1 MMTQFSPSALLI
13 LSAVSL
19 TPDISV
25 LKRAIAETE
34 DWDAACDKLKKTG
47 VAGLFLDLVE
57 NYPELSEVDKS
68 ETTLP
73 KEVLAKLR
81 QIYLKYITRTVVLF
95 DSYREV
101 STAFHKKNLK
111 VVFFRGIS
119 LTNTLYNKQGLRPL
133 NSIDILITADT
144 YPIVMEQ
151 LESIGFRPARQP
163 FLSGKDDNE
172 PLKMIRNE
180 ESVVVHT
187 RIHPPGMEYR
197 LSAKDMY
204 DRAVQDTNG
213 NPPVYMLDLSDLLI
227 DTCTLAHRNLFEPT
241 FNISL
246 YADLVRI
253 LKTHEDQI
261 NWEKMMGYCW
271 VSDAEYV
278 VMEQLIIAHQLFGA
292 PLPPR
297 IKQVYTSWVKEET
310 IRQLMEHLNDKQPQ
324 ANETNHTEKKGWS
337 IKKLW
342 GKLFIKIINKRI

>member
-1 MMTQFSPSALLI
+1 MMTQFSPSALLV

-19 TPDISV
+19 TPDITA
-25 LKRAIAETE
+25 LKRAIAAI
-34 DWDAACDKLKKTG
+34 DNWDAACDKLIKAG
-47 VAGLFLDLVE
+47 VAGLFLDQVE
-57 NYPELSEVDKS
+57 EYLNISESEES
-68 ETTLP
+68 ETTLTLP

-81 QIYLKYITRTVVLF
+81 QAYIQTITQSVVFL
-95 DSYREV
+95 DTYREIA
-101 STAFHKKNLK
+101 SILHKKDIK
-111 VVFFRGIS
+111 AVFFRGIS
-119 LTNTLYNKQGLRPL
+119 CITTLYHKQGLRPL
-133 NSIDILITADT
+133 DSIDLLITVDSLPA
-144 YPIVMEQ
+144 VVEQ
-151 LESIGFRPARQP
+151 LTSNGFTHSKKPT
-163 FLSGKDDNE
+163 LSGKPDYE
-172 PLKMIRNE
+172 PQKMKRNE
-180 ESVVVHT
+180 VSLFIHT
-187 RIHPPGMEYR
+187 HIHPPGIEYR
-197 LSAKDMY
+197 LSAKDMF
-204 DRAVQDTNG
+204 DRAMPNLTEK
-213 NPPVYMLDLSDLLI
+213 PPVYMLELSDLLI

-342 GKLFIKIINKRI
+342 GKLFIKNN